1 MKATIG
7 LMLLIGGTSIA
18 LAQTAE
24 DHSVHHPDQKAN
36 IPAAEQPADK
46 SSLMQAKQNMEHMQ
60 ALMAKLHETK
70 DPAERKRLLA
80 EHQAAMH
87 KQMDMM
93 HSMMGKGMMSKG
105 GGKEAG
111 GMNMMMDMQS
121 RMDMMQM
128 MMEQMMMQH
137 DEAGAH

>member
-1 MKATIG
+1 MR
-7 LMLLIGGTSIA
+7 IA
-18 LAQTAE
+18 MI
-24 DHSVHHPDQKAN
+24 SVH
-36 IPAAEQPADK
+36 
-46 SSLMQAKQNMEHMQ
+46 SSPIAQL
-60 ALMAKLHETK
+60 
-70 DPAERKRLLA
+70 
-80 EHQAAMH
+80 
-87 KQMDMM
+87 
-93 HSMMGKGMMSKG
+93 